1 MGAFDQIIQSL
12 KKYADFKGRASRSE
26 FWTFFFFV
34 LIAQAVARLFDVM
47 LTGGSYLTGPVAM
60 LTGLLLFVPQLSV
73 AVRRLHD
80 VNRSGRELMVPCFMV
95 LASPLLV
102 LFGSFLGRIVALGY
116 AAVTMLLFGQL
127 LLMLARKGSIVPNRY
142 GACPTAFSF
151 GK

>member
-1 MGAFDQIIQSL
+1 MGVTEQITRSL

-34 LIAQAVARLFDVM
+34 LIAQAAGRLVDV
-47 LTGGSYLTGPVAM
+47 LLGSNPLGGPVSM
-60 LTGLLLFVPQLSV
+60 LTGLLLFVPQVAV

-80 VNRSGRELMVPCFMV
+80 VNRSGRALMVPCILL

-102 LFGSFLGRIVALGY
+102 FFGSFLGKIVALGY
-116 AAVTMLLFGQL
+116 GAITLLMFGQL
-127 LLMLARKGSIVPNRY
+127 LMMLARKGSQIPNRY

-151 GK
+151 GR